1 VAATVGQWAP
11 AVTARAQQVVLGG
24 TAARAAFAQFSQS
37 LAEGEPVA
45 AAFSTLYERIT
56 DGDAAEG
63 DGDD

>member
-1 VAATVGQWAP
+1 
-11 AVTARAQQVVLGG
+11 VTARAQQVVLGG

-56 DGDAAEG
+56 DGDVPEG
-63 DGDD
+63 GGDD